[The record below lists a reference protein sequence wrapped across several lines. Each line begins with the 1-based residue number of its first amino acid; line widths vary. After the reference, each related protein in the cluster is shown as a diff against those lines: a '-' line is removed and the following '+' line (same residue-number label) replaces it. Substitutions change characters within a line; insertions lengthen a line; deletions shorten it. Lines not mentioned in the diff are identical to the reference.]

1 MNFAEF
7 IAMGG
12 YAKFVWGAYGVT
24 FTVLAIHLIF
34 TIRGLKKSQQTL
46 RQFQSNEQAPNAKNT
61 DEN

>member
-1 MNFAEF
+1 
-7 IAMGG
+7 MGG

-34 TIRGLKKSQQTL
+34 TLRGLKKSQQTL
-46 RQFQSNEQAPNAKNT
+46 RKFQSSDQAPKVKTT